1 MICGPASQCVGRA
14 LLRRNRECFNCDMD
28 RCPTRPGP
36 ARAASCGCALL
47 LLVFVGCG
55 RIGYDLLP
63 ASLENQG
70 PYEPEDDE
78 LDAGETA
85 EDAEPGA
92 AIDAASD
99 AEVVLADAD
108 VISDASSP
116 AVMDA
121 AATPQD
127 AAPGI
132 DAADTSVG
140 AADTSVGAADTSI
153 GAADTSVS
161 AADTSVSPIDAAAD
175 ASDAAQSTPGLRIVV
190 DHAAGAATLRDFPVR
205 VLLDTRTPIQQGQLA
220 TDCSNLRIFGSTGC
234 ATARSFFLPA
244 HACNSAASEVWVRI
258 PQLAGGAREV
268 LLVTFDATRG
278 EASNGG
284 RVFSFFDNFD
294 GSSLDRAR
302 WIARGQGSVSVSGGV
317 LQSQGIMQLESIAS
331 AVSAGQSIVGARLAL
346 LGEYDT
352 DVELGVGKV
361 SADDPI
367 WAPGRSWDG
376 VTFVSHDFTTY
387 GFDGPAGTPCDD
399 LANSQLTPQIG
410 ASWADRPPATAAFQ
424 SAEFGYAN
432 RSGTAEA
439 WLRSSRSASLSYT
452 APSGCALPAALPVLI
467 TLDHIT
473 PSAPIQRV
481 DYVYVRPLA
490 AREPSASVLS
500 ASTLACGP

>member
-1 MICGPASQCVGRA
+1 
-14 LLRRNRECFNCDMD
+14 MD
-28 RCPTRPGP
+28 RCRTRPGP
-36 ARAASCGCALL
+36 PRAASCGCALL
-47 LLVFVGCG
+47 LLVLVGCG

-63 ASLENQG
+63 ASLESQS
-70 PYEPEDDE
+70 PDEPEDDE
-78 LDAGETA
+78 LDAGEPA
-85 EDAEPGA
+85 EDAELGA
-92 AIDAASD
+92 AVDAGSE
-99 AEVVLADAD
+99 AEVVVPDAD

-116 AVMDA
+116 AMMDA
-121 AATPQD
+121 AAAPQD
-127 AAPGI
+127 AAPGF

-140 AADTSVGAADTSI
+140 AADTSVGAADTSVGAADTSVGAADTSV

-161 AADTSVSPIDAAAD
+161 PTDAAAD
-175 ASDAAQSTPGLRIVV
+175 ASDAAQPTPGLRIVV
-190 DHAAGAATLRDFPVR
+190 DHAVGAATLRDFPVR

-220 TDCSNLRIFGSTGC
+220 TDCSNLRIFGGAGC

-244 HACNSAASEVWVRI
+244 HACNNAASELWVRI

-278 EASNGG
+278 EASNGS

-294 GSSLDRAR
+294 GSALDRAR

-317 LQSQGIMQLESIAS
+317 LQSQGIMQLESVAS

-352 DVELGVGKV
+352 DVELGAGKV

-367 WAPGRSWDG
+367 WAPGRRWDG

-387 GFDGPAGTPCDD
+387 GFDGPAGTPCDG
-399 LANSQLTPQIG
+399 LANSQVTPQIG
-410 ASWADRPPATAAFQ
+410 ASWADHPPASAAFQ

-439 WLRSSRSASLSYT
+439 WLRNSRSASVSYT
-452 APSGCALPAALPVLI
+452 APSGCALPSTLPVLI
-467 TLDHIT
+467 TLDHNT